1 MNINNTKQYNF
12 LPHETKG
19 FILVEKNRMIF
30 TPKWTLNMCNFFK
43 KNFKNSYVDYIKLML
58 WKILFFLFFNMSF
71 MFLPSCLFH
80 VENQARL
87 SVSCFILSGINDTCF
102 LSPCTMYLQMWVL
115 NIYIHIWH
123 TCIFCC
129 VIDPCINI

>member
-102 LSPCTMYLQMWVL
+102 LSPCTYVQCIYRCEFL
-115 NIYIHIWH
+115 IYIYIYDIHVYFVVW
-123 TCIFCC
+123 
-129 VIDPCINI
+129 